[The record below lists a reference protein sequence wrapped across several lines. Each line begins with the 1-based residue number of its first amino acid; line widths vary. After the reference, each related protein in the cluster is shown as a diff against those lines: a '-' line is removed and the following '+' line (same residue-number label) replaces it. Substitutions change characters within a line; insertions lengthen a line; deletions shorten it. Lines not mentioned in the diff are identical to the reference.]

1 MANYANK
8 LTLAPAIA
16 VLTEYIQRQLAVIP
30 WDMLPLFVV
39 NMNSRGQMISYWT
52 FNVTLCN

>member
-39 NMNSRGQMISYWT
+39 NMNSRGQMISY
-52 FNVTLCN
+52 